1 MLSKRAGKLN
11 ISKGNDMAKT
21 SERKKELDRKRTE
34 WRKTHRSLD
43 GKVILYPEKPP
54 EHINAR
60 GNKTYNWFWKKIL
73 LPISVHDIPALI
85 SMMKQRINREDDKR
99 KIRKF
104 RTMIGMA
111 NDAYQLKQLEDISE
125 YDAELQMGTDAALNN
140 TKGLLYQG
148 GKMYSTELNED
159 EDAIL
164 IRDMEGII
172 VDIQYANNGGEQTQE
187 QASKVSIYKDWEYG
201 AKS

>member
-1 MLSKRAGKLN
+1 MV
-11 ISKGNDMAKT
+11 KT
-21 SERKKELDRKRTE
+21 SERKKELDRKRTQ

-73 LPISVHDIPALI
+73 LPINLHDIPALI
-85 SMMKQRINREDDKR
+85 SMMKQRINREEDKR

-111 NDAYQLKQLEDISE
+111 NDAYQLKQLEDISN
-125 YDAELQMGTDAALNN
+125 YDADLQMGTDTVLNN

-148 GKMYSTELNED
+148 GKMYSTELNEE
-159 EDAIL
+159 EDTIL

-172 VDIQYANNGGEQTQE
+172 VDIHYSNNGSKQSEEQ
-187 QASKVSIYKDWEYG
+187 VSNVSTYKDWDYS

>member
-1 MLSKRAGKLN
+1 MSQ
-11 ISKGNDMAKT
+11 KT
-21 SERKKELDRKRTE
+21 ERKKELDRKRTE
-34 WRKTHRSLD
+34 WRKTHRALD
-43 GKVILYPEKPP
+43 GKIILYPEKPP

-73 LPISVHDIPALI
+73 LPINMHDIPALI
-85 SMMKQRINREDDKR
+85 ATMKQRINEEKDKR

-111 NDAYQLKQLEDISE
+111 NDAYRLKQLEDISQ
-125 YDAELQMGTDAALNN
+125 YDAELQMGTEAVLNN
-140 TKGLLYQG
+140 TKGLLYQD
-148 GKMYSTELNED
+148 GKMYSTELTED

-172 VDIQYANNGGEQTQE
+172 VDIQYETIDTDQSEEQL
-187 QASKVSIYKDWEYG
+187 SKQSVYKDWNYKE
-201 AKS
+201 K

>member
-1 MLSKRAGKLN
+1 MT
-11 ISKGNDMAKT
+11 KT
-21 SERKKELDRKRTE
+21 SDRKKELDQKRTK
-34 WRKTHRSLD
+34 WRNTHRSLN

-60 GNKTYNWFWKKIL
+60 GNKTYNWFWKNIL
-73 LPISVHDIPALI
+73 LPINMYDIPALI
-85 SMMKQRINREDDKR
+85 SMMRQQINREDDKR
-99 KIRKF
+99 KIQKF

-125 YDAELQMGTDAALNN
+125 YDAELQMGTEAALNN
-140 TKGLLYQG
+140 TKGLLYHE

-159 EDAIL
+159 EDTIL

-172 VDIQYANNGGEQTQE
+172 VDIQYASNNGKERYQE
-187 QASKVSIYKDWEYG
+187 QSSNVSIYKDWDYST
-201 AKS
+201 KS

>member
-1 MLSKRAGKLN
+1 
-11 ISKGNDMAKT
+11 MAQA

-34 WRKTHRSLD
+34 WRKTHRALD
-43 GKVILYPEKPP
+43 GKIILYPEKPP

-73 LPISVHDIPALI
+73 LPINIHDIPALI
-85 SMMKQRINREDDKR
+85 ATMKQRINREKDKR

-111 NDAYQLKQLEDISE
+111 DDAYRLKQLEDISQ
-125 YDAELQMGTDAALNN
+125 YDAELQMGTGDALNN
-140 TKGLLYQG
+140 TKGLLYQD
-148 GKMYSTELNED
+148 GKLFSTELSED

-172 VDIQYANNGGEQTQE
+172 VDIQYGTIKSDQTEDLPKQ
-187 QASKVSIYKDWEYG
+187 STYKYKDWDYTS
-201 AKS
+201 K

>member
-1 MLSKRAGKLN
+1 MV
-11 ISKGNDMAKT
+11 KT

-43 GKVILYPEKPP
+43 GKVILYPKKPP

-73 LPISVHDIPALI
+73 LPINMHDIPALI

-159 EDAIL
+159 EDTI
-164 IRDMEGII
+164 IVRDMEGII
-172 VDIQYANNGGEQTQE
+172 VDIQYSSNNGGKQTKEQPSNVTT
-187 QASKVSIYKDWEYG
+187 YKDWDYS
-201 AKS
+201 AQS

>member
-1 MLSKRAGKLN
+1 
-11 ISKGNDMAKT
+11 MAKT

-34 WRKTHRSLD
+34 WRKTHRSL
-43 GKVILYPEKPP
+43 GGRVILYPEKQP
-54 EHINAR
+54 EHVNAR

-73 LPISVHDIPALI
+73 LPISMHDIPALI

-111 NDAYQLKQLEDISE
+111 NDAYQLKQLEDISD
-125 YDAELQMGTDAALNN
+125 YDSDLQMGTDAALNN

-148 GKMYSTELNED
+148 GKMYSTELNEQ
-159 EDAIL
+159 EDTIL

-172 VDIQYANNGGEQTQE
+172 VDIHYGNNGNDLSKEQNST
-187 QASKVSIYKDWEYG
+187 STNVSTYKDWKY
-201 AKS
+201 

>member
-1 MLSKRAGKLN
+1 
-11 ISKGNDMAKT
+11 MAKT
-21 SERKKELDRKRTE
+21 SDRKKELDRKRTE
-34 WRKTHRSLD
+34 WRRTHRSLS
-43 GKVILYPEKPP
+43 GKVILYPKKPP
-54 EHINAR
+54 EHVNAR

-73 LPISVHDIPALI
+73 LPINMHDIPALI
-85 SMMKQRINREDDKR
+85 STMKQRINREKDKR

-125 YDAELQMGTDAALNN
+125 YDTDLQMGTDAALNN

-148 GKMYSTELNED
+148 GKMYSTELNEE
-159 EDAIL
+159 EDTVL

-172 VDIQYANNGGEQTQE
+172 IDVQYGNNGHESSEKTTSNVSTYKNWDYS
-187 QASKVSIYKDWEYG
+187 SKS
-201 AKS
+201 

>member
-1 MLSKRAGKLN
+1 
-11 ISKGNDMAKT
+11 MAKT
-21 SERKKELDRKRTE
+21 SERKKKLDQKRTE
-34 WRKTHRSLD
+34 WRKTHRSLG
-43 GKVILYPEKPP
+43 GKVILYPEKQP
-54 EHINAR
+54 EHVNAR

-73 LPISVHDIPALI
+73 LPISLHDIPALI

-111 NDAYQLKQLEDISE
+111 NDAYQLKQLENISD
-125 YDAELQMGTDAALNN
+125 YDSDLQMGTDAALNN

-148 GKMYSTELNED
+148 GKMYSTELNEQ

-172 VDIQYANNGGEQTQE
+172 VDIHYDNNGNDLSEEQT
-187 QASKVSIYKDWEYG
+187 SSSNVSTYKDWDY
-201 AKS
+201 

>member
-1 MLSKRAGKLN
+1 MV
-11 ISKGNDMAKT
+11 KT
-21 SERKKELDRKRTE
+21 SERKKELDRERTE
-34 WRKTHRSLD
+34 WRKTHRSLG
-43 GKVILYPEKPP
+43 GKVILYPKKQP
-54 EHINAR
+54 EHVNAR

-73 LPISVHDIPALI
+73 LPINMHDIPALI

-125 YDAELQMGTDAALNN
+125 YDSDLQMGTDAALNN

-148 GKMYSTELNED
+148 GKMYSTELNEQ
-159 EDAIL
+159 EDTIL

-172 VDIQYANNGGEQTQE
+172 VDIHYGNNGSEVSQDQQQSTN
-187 QASKVSIYKDWEYG
+187 ASIYKDWNYHSE
-201 AKS
+201 S